1 MVVDFSGLGI
11 YPILSVIAMKL
22 AELRKAR
29 GLSQRKLAASADIS
43 KSKIE
48 RLEYGENKIAD
59 ISLSLAK
66 RLADALGITME
77 ELLKLD

>member
-1 MVVDFSGLGI
+1 
-11 YPILSVIAMKL
+11 MKL

-29 GLSQRKLAASADIS
+29 GLSQRGLAAAADIS

-77 ELLKLD
+77 DLLKLE